1 MSLLK
6 THTKA
11 ISTYPGEYVPDNFKL
26 ENLVEELSK
35 YHQGGKKP
43 DYNISETSEYYKIEL
58 ATPGLQR
65 DDFFV
70 NITESGFLS
79 ISALHR
85 KQISGEDEHYKK
97 RTFNYECFHR
107 EILLPGDADTDFLKT
122 EYEKGILTFWF
133 LKNARPYRKAASTV
147 VVY

>member
-1 MSLLK
+1 MPLINHQK
-6 THTKA
+6 EA

-35 YHQGGKKP
+35 HHEGGRKP

-70 NITESGFLS
+70 NITASGFLS
-79 ISALHR
+79 VSALHN
-85 KQISGEDEHYKK
+85 KQALGEDEHYKK

-107 EILLPGDADTDFLKT
+107 KILLPTDADTDLLKT

-133 LKNARPYRKAASTV
+133 LKAVGTYQKRASTV
-147 VVY
+147 AVY